1 MHTPNLGRP
10 LDNQLL
16 SALPRD
22 QFDLLASHLTTVA
35 LSQGEMLVGAGEE
48 FDQVYFPH
56 KGMLSLLV
64 VLKDGKAIETATVG
78 REGVVGAMAGFGL
91 YRSLVR
97 VIAQLPMAMSK
108 ISATKFRKAAANSD
122 AIRMMAI
129 QYNDVLLSQARITA
143 ACNAVHV
150 VEARFC
156 RWLLQSADRAESD
169 TLTLTQELIA
179 EMLGVRRTSV
189 TEVATKIQDTGAI
202 HYSRGV
208 IKILDRAALE
218 EMSCECYQTLLEQ
231 SARYQT

>member
-108 ISATKFRKAAANSD
+108 ISATKFRQAAANSD

-169 TLTLTQELIA
+169 MLTLTQELIA

-218 EMSCECYQTLLEQ
+218 EMSCEYYQTLLEQ